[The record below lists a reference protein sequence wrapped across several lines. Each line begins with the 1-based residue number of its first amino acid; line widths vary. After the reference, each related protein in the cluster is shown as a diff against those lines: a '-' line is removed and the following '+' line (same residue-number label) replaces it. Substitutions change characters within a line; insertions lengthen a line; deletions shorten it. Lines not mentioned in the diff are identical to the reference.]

1 MELLNPPTI
10 LTRHG
15 FCPLCS
21 VNNLPKSGTQFKT
34 IGAKGTVHMKK
45 CEHNPRWA
53 GYTPH
58 LYYKVKQ
65 IGENVVYERI
75 CCVVGCGIIKVAND
89 EEQVWEYLEKE
100 DRWVR
105 GIMTL
110 TDWNSLVMYKKD
122 LDYFI

>member
-1 MELLNPPTI
+1 MELLNSQTI

-21 VNNLPKSGTQFKT
+21 VNNLPKSGTMFKVV
-34 IGAKGTVHMKK
+34 GRKGSHMKV

-58 LYYKVKQ
+58 LYRLIKAL
-65 IGENVVYERI
+65 GENIVYERI
-75 CCVVGCGIIKVAND
+75 CCVVDCGIIKVAND
-89 EEQVWEYLEKE
+89 EEQVWEYIEKE
-100 DRWVR
+100 DHWVR